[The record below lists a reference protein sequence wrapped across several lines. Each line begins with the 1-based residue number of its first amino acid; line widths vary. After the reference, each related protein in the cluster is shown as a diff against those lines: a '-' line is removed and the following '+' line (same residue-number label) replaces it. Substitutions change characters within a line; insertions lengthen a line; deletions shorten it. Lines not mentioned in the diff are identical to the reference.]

1 MKAVM
6 RNISEST
13 FEHLQEKRKE
23 GSKAQALTWENEDL
37 SSSWDLM
44 WSIYI
49 MLSPSILILDGGN

>member
-23 GSKAQALTWENEDL
+23 GSKAQALT
-37 SSSWDLM
+37 
-44 WSIYI
+44 
-49 MLSPSILILDGGN
+49 